1 MKPTDNN
8 NMERHIVEVA
18 RQVFIEKGFVEASM
32 SDIALRAGINRP
44 VLHYYFRTK
53 DRMFEAVFADIVC
66 SFLPTIHQIVLQ
78 DKPVAVRV
86 AEIVEIYFDVMQHT
100 PLLPVFAVREVQRDA
115 AHLYRTILKMETGQ
129 YIRQIKEVL
138 QAEIACGRIRQIP
151 IEFVFYTF
159 YGLLF
164 APFLSR
170 PLTDLVFGTSAEGF
184 PDLLAKWK
192 EQVINQI
199 VLLLEA

>member
-1 MKPTDNN
+1 MKPTENN

-18 RQVFIEKGFVEASM
+18 RQVFIEKGFAEASM

-53 DRMFEAVFADIVC
+53 ERMFEAVFADIVC

-78 DKPVAVRV
+78 DKPMAVRV
-86 AEIVEIYFDVMQHT
+86 AEIVEIYFDVMQRA

-115 AHLYRTILKMETGQ
+115 THLYRTILKMETGQ
-129 YIRQIKEVL
+129 YIRQIEEAL
-138 QAEIACGRIRQIP
+138 RSEIARGRMRKVP

-170 PLTDLVFGTSAEGF
+170 PITDLAFGTSEEGF
-184 PDLLAKWK
+184 PDLLSKWK

-199 VLLLEA
+199 VLLLEV